1 MKYFPGRLQANQGRE
16 TWLSFQFFL
25 THGQEIYMSGRTHS
39 PEAHRICNLVP
50 SPNTE
55 HDWRFEQ
62 AVASGAL
69 GAVAALPASV
79 DLRASWWKIGDQE
92 RTGSCVGWASTDGV
106 MRYHM
111 VKAGRLGQAESLS
124 PRLTWMAS
132 KETDQFTNRPETFIE
147 GAGTSLKAA
156 MDILR
161 KYGAVPEALLHFH
174 IETTMYLGDENAF
187 FATAATRR
195 VAAYFN
201 LGKDLNQWRTWLAS
215 HGPLMVGLQ
224 VDATWDHATATHGN
238 LDSFDRDTVR
248 GGHAVCVVGY
258 TQQNRLILRNSWGT
272 GWGDNGFGYAS
283 EAYIQAGFFNESYG
297 VTV

>member
-1 MKYFPGRLQANQGRE
+1 
-16 TWLSFQFFL
+16 
-25 THGQEIYMSGRTHS
+25 MSGRTHS

-50 SPNTE
+50 SRDTE
-55 HDWRFEQ
+55 DDWRFEH

-69 GAVAALPASV
+69 GAVAALPSSV

-92 RTGSCVGWASTDGV
+92 HTGSCVGWASTDSL

-111 VKAGRLGQAESLS
+111 VKAGRLGQAELLS
-124 PRLTWMAS
+124 PRFTWMAS
-132 KETDQFTNRPETFIE
+132 KETDEFTNRPETFIE

-156 MDILR
+156 MDILK
-161 KYGAVPEALLHFH
+161 KYGAVPESLLRFH
-174 IETTMYLGDENAF
+174 IETAMYLGNENTF
-187 FATAATRR
+187 FATAALRR

-201 LGKDLNQWRTWLAS
+201 LAKDLNQWRSWLAT

-224 VDATWDHATATHGN
+224 VDATWDNATATHGN
-238 LDSFDRDTVR
+238 LDAFQPNTVR

-258 TQQNRLILRNSWGT
+258 TQQNRFIIRNSWGT
-272 GWGDNGFGYAS
+272 AWGDNGFAYAS
-283 EAYIQAGFFNESYG
+283 EAYIQAAFFDESYG